1 MTNAIKRLIITNAIW
16 LISIYTQSAFAHD
29 YSGSLGT
36 AVGATDVYQVSCYND
51 SAGAPYKVYI
61 QVRDATAGKSILSLQ
76 ASKGFVVRN
85 TTDAVGGNT
94 AYSPYVSIVGGAG
107 PYNVYVNK
115 TIAGARSYRIAY
127 HCMTSDGAHTGTSIA
142 VRQNQ

>member
-1 MTNAIKRLIITNAIW
+1 MTNAIKQLILTTAIW
-16 LISIYTQSAFAHD
+16 LASIYSQSAFAHD

-36 AVGATDVYQVSCYND
+36 AVGATDVLQVSCYND
-51 SAGAPYKVYI
+51 TAGAPSKVYI
-61 QVRDATAGKSILSLQ
+61 QVRDAALGKSILSLQ
-76 ASKGFVVRN
+76 VSKGFVARN

-94 AYSPYVSIVGGAG
+94 TYSPYVSIVGGAG

-127 HCMTSDGAHTGTSIA
+127 HCMTSGGSHTGTSIA
-142 VRQNQ
+142 VKQNQ